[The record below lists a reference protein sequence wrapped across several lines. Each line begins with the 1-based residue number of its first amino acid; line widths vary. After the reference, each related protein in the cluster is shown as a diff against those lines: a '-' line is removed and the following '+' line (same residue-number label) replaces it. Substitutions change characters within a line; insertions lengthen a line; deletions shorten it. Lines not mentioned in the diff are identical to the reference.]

1 MCQLCKRSLPALYA
15 AHLSAA
21 DSSQS
26 VDHSMAPGCL
36 DASGAGG
43 QASSGVG
50 QLLRPVAG
58 AAGLDVGTHTST
70 GVVEPLVD

>member
-1 MCQLCKRSLPALYA
+1 
-15 AHLSAA
+15 
-21 DSSQS
+21 
-26 VDHSMAPGCL
+26 MAPGCL